1 MTAEMDERTRQLWH
15 QAYLQGERVIELEET
30 LRRLSAADILTEWM
44 PVAQEHSAAERILA
58 DLLEKAGLPQNGER
72 LVSGAGGLMD
82 LARCDEGPMAVWREE
97 PVDVRPVRPERLW
110 DGRERRSANP
120 SRLPLYNR
128 FVEPVEVEHAG

>member
-72 LVSGAGGLMD
+72 LVSGAGGLM
-82 LARCDEGPMAVWREE
+82 AVWREE